1 MSYWFFYF
9 VASTH
14 DQHVFSFYPDHRPC
28 HGFEEALARYKE
40 IVPHLKLSGL
50 MTRVHHFAQC
60 LCTLLKNAFDDNMI
74 TIILDAFIQQH
85 FMIMI
90 MHE

>member
-1 MSYWFFYF
+1 MSYWFFCF

-28 HGFEEALARYKE
+28 DGFEEAVARYKE
-40 IVPHLKLSGL
+40 IVPYLKLSGL
-50 MTRVHHFAQC
+50 MTQVRH
-60 LCTLLKNAFDDNMI
+60 CTMLKNAFDDNLI
-74 TIILDAFIQQH
+74 TIILDAFIQQR
-85 FMIMI
+85 FKKIMI